1 MANIKII
8 DAGGIEREVKAD
20 GVGTSGDP
28 FVLLRRNFNQ
38 KSSATLSSGITVNT
52 TSVVAKTTNTDR
64 RYLAISAA
72 GNDIFIKLQTAAT
85 DNDSK
90 GIRLASGM
98 TWEMPTDAIYT
109 GEVSCIKDG
118 GGPSATIFV
127 TEY

>member
-8 DAGGIEREVKAD
+8 DAGSIDKFIKSD
-20 GVGTSGDP
+20 GAGTDGDP

-52 TSVVAKTTNTDR
+52 TSVVAKTANTDR
-64 RYLAISAA
+64 RYLAISAT
-72 GNDIFIKLQTAAT
+72 GNDVFVKLQAAA
-85 DNDSK
+85 DDDDSK
-90 GIRLASGM
+90 GIMLASGL

-109 GEVSCIKDG
+109 GEISCIKDG
-118 GGPSATIFV
+118 VGPSATIFV

>member
-1 MANIKII
+1 MANVEII
-8 DAGGIEREVKAD
+8 DAGGLNKRIKSD
-20 GVGTSGDP
+20 GAGTDGDP

-38 KSSATLSSGITVNT
+38 KTSATLSSGITVGT
-52 TSVVAKTTNTDR
+52 TSVIAKTANTDR
-64 RYLAISAA
+64 RYLSISVV
-72 GNDIFIKLQTAAT
+72 GNDVFVKLQTAAT

-90 GIRLASGM
+90 GIMLANGL

-118 GGPSATIFV
+118 VGPDPTIFV